1 MWKFGALASSGRAM
15 KTPTIV
21 IAVAVIFLFTGSASA
36 QNRSLLERDSPG
48 DTFLRHKKIKAM
60 GDYYLVRSSNNQ
72 CSVVSGGTGKKPEG
86 MVGNAPYATKK
97 YAEAA
102 IKNFPE
108 CKGGL
113 VEDEEGTEK
122 K

>member
-1 MWKFGALASSGRAM
+1 M

-21 IAVAVIFLFTGSASA
+21 IAVAVILPFTGSASA
-36 QNRSLLERDSPG
+36 TSLRQDSPG
-48 DTFLRHKKIKAM
+48 DTFLPHRKIQQWNTK
-60 GDYYLVRSSNNQ
+60 DYYLVRSGNDQ
-72 CSVVSGGTGKKPEG
+72 CSVVSGTGDNKPEG
-86 MVGNAPYATKK
+86 MVGNAPYAKKK

-113 VEDEEGTEK
+113 VEGDETKGNKHEK

>member
-1 MWKFGALASSGRAM
+1 M

-21 IAVAVIFLFTGSASA
+21 IAVGVIFLFTGSASA
-36 QNRSLLERDSPG
+36 QNKVKGGGLLQDSPG
-48 DTFLRHKKIKAM
+48 DTFLPHKKTNVM
-60 GDYYLVRSSNNQ
+60 GKDYYLVRSSNDQ
-72 CSVVSGGTGKKPEG
+72 CSVVSGTGDKKPEG
-86 MVGNAPYATKK
+86 MVGNAPYAKKK

-113 VEDEEGTEK
+113 VEWEHN
-122 K
+122 

>member
-1 MWKFGALASSGRAM
+1 MWKFGALASSSRAM

-21 IAVAVIFLFTGSASA
+21 IAVGVIFLFTGSASA

-48 DTFLRHKKIKAM
+48 DTFLRHKKINAM
-60 GDYYLVRSSNNQ
+60 GDYYLVRSSNDQ
-72 CSVVSGGTGKKPEG
+72 CSVVSGTGNKKPEG
-86 MVGNAPYATKK
+86 IVGNAPYATKK

-113 VEDEEGTEK
+113 VEDEETTGK

>member
-1 MWKFGALASSGRAM
+1 M

-21 IAVAVIFLFTGSASA
+21 IAAAVIFLFTGSASA
-36 QNRSLLERDSPG
+36 WSLLDRDSPG
-48 DTFLRHKKIKAM
+48 DTFLRHKKTNAV
-60 GDYYLVRSSNNQ
+60 GQDYYLVRSSNNQ
-72 CSVVSGGTGKKPEG
+72 CSVVSGGPGKKPEG

-113 VEDEEGTEK
+113 VEDEEATEK